1 VFPNVPSD
9 HAKAAQR
16 IVQTVLAWAM
26 SEAAIRA
33 VALVGSHAR
42 GTAKRGSDIDLV
54 VLARDPDR
62 FRVDRT
68 WQAAIDWNAIGAR
81 LARWQDEDYG
91 PLWSRRLWLEDDR
104 GEIEIGFARPAWADV
119 NPLDPGTQ
127 RVIADGC
134 VILYDPEGLLARA
147 CAASR
152 GG

>member
-1 VFPNVPSD
+1 LQSD
-9 HAKAAQR
+9 HAETAER
-16 IVQTVLAWAM
+16 IVQIILTWAM
-26 SEAAIRA
+26 REETVRAA
-33 VALVGSHAR
+33 ALVGSYAR

-54 VLARDPDR
+54 ILATDPDR

-68 WQAAIDWNAIGAR
+68 WQSAIDWNAVSAR
-81 LARWQDEDYG
+81 LAKWRDEDYG

-104 GEIEIGFARPAWADV
+104 GEIEVGFARPAWASV
-119 NPLDPGTQ
+119 NPLDPGTR

-152 GG
+152 GE